1 MTAPRTVKA
10 NARVRETAF
19 REAEQLPLIRE
30 TDLQKT
36 QKVEDKTTSQ
46 HLATE
51 GHYNNYAQGP
61 NEGQKE
67 RRKEA
72 DHTMEPYMGSWAR
85 LQ

>member
-1 MTAPRTVKA
+1 MTAPTTVKA
-10 NARVRETAF
+10 NARICKTAF

-36 QKVEDKTTSQ
+36 QKVEDKTISQ

-61 NEGQKE
+61 NEGQK
-67 RRKEA
+67 RKKE
-72 DHTMEPYMGSWAR
+72 GS
-85 LQ
+85 